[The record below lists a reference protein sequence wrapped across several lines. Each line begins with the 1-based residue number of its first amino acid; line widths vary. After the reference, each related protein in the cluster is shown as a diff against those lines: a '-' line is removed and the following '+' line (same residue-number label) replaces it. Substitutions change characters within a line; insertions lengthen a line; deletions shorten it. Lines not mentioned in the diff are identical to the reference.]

1 MIGGQVASYELLF
14 YGGPKGYQTNRA
26 QIYLLDAEGRALA
39 FVRFKDPGMKFQKD
53 VVLPDGVIRMHLP
66 SAMFHSVLDP
76 PKRET
81 GLRLV
86 SGGKRLPR
94 HVGGTDRRRGSIGT
108 AVPTASS
115 TQTLD
120 G

>member
-66 SAMFHSVLDP
+66 SAMFHSVLDV
-76 PKRET
+76 
-81 GLRLV
+81 LRNEKPVYVWFPGDNGFL
-86 SGGKRLPR
+86 
-94 HVGGTDRRRGSIGT
+94 GTSEEPIGEGE
-108 AVPTASS
+108 A
-115 TQTLD
+115 
-120 G
+120 